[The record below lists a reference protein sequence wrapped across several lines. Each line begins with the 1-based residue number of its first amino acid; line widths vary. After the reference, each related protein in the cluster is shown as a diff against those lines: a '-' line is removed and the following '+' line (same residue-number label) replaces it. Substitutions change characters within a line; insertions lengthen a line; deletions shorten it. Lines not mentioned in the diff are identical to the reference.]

1 MARTEERGW
10 YCSDRVWTMEAK
22 EEEVE
27 SANPLTANST
37 TEATSTSEDDANPD
51 SFTEIADETRDKC
64 VVCGINFKMFFDND
78 DGAYKYRNCR
88 EIEVMNDDVAE
99 NESDMMLVHVT
110 CWRGLGSPATLDIDQ
125 TLRD

>member
-1 MARTEERGW
+1 M
-10 YCSDRVWTMEAK
+10 SDRVWTGEAS
-22 EEEVE
+22 EEEAD
-27 SANPLTANST
+27 SAVRSSAA
-37 TEATSTSEDDANPD
+37 EAAGTSDDAADPD
-51 SFTEIADETRDKC
+51 AFTEIADESRDKC

-78 DGAYKYRNCR
+78 DGAYKYKNCK

-110 CWRGLGSPATLDIDQ
+110 CWNGLGSPETLDIDQ

>member
-10 YCSDRVWTMEAK
+10 YCSDRVWTGELK
-22 EEEVE
+22 EEEARD
-27 SANPLTANST
+27 SAAQSNVA
-37 TEATSTSEDDANPD
+37 EATGATSEDGDPD
-51 SFTEIADETRDKC
+51 SFTEVADETRDKC

-78 DGAYKYRNCR
+78 DGAYKYRNCK
-88 EIEVMNDDVAE
+88 EMEVLNDDVAE

-110 CWRGLGSPATLDIDQ
+110 CWRGLGSPPTLDIDQ

>member
-1 MARTEERGW
+1 MVRTEERGW
-10 YCSDRVWTMEAK
+10 YVSDRVWTGESSPEEADTAVRSNAAETTGTV
-22 EEEVE
+22 EEE
-27 SANPLTANST
+27 T
-37 TEATSTSEDDANPD
+37 DPD
-51 SFTEIADETRDKC
+51 SFTEVADESRDKC

-110 CWRGLGSPATLDIDQ
+110 CWTGLGSPETLDIDQ